1 MYWKIEIELSINE
14 NTKSS
19 QTNTFPHFLSMWEK
33 VVRFT
38 DLTHAI
44 YWSAKINKKDNL
56 DNLSLC
62 ASTKYVPNNVCVS
75 WHFQTVMHN
84 I

>member
-19 QTNTFPHFLSMWEK
+19 QTNTFPHFLSMWKK

-44 YWSAKINKKDNL
+44 Y
-56 DNLSLC
+56 
-62 ASTKYVPNNVCVS
+62 
-75 WHFQTVMHN
+75 
-84 I
+84 